1 MSELSVRWTLT
12 VLLDTAISN
21 RANALQIVLCINWL
35 EISLMDAI
43 VKKTKNAHLDT
54 VGIELVKVFRQEP
67 MDSIVMWIP
76 IAILEDVTIW
86 TINALLGAKL
96 EDASVS

>member
-1 MSELSVRWTLT
+1 
-12 VLLDTAISN
+12 
-21 RANALQIVLCINWL
+21 
-35 EISLMDAI
+35 MDAI

-76 IAILEDVTIW
+76 IAILEDVTI
-86 TINALLGAKL
+86 
-96 EDASVS
+96 